1 MMQRLHM
8 QSSASPTSA
17 GSSARGF
24 WCTALV
30 ALAVA
35 GALGG
40 CTSTPG
46 SARSSDPAS
55 PQQRQGASGITVFGD
70 IDVGVTRERSR

>member
-1 MMQRLHM
+1 MK
-8 QSSASPTSA
+8 QSHRADVAPCAAPSAVRSW
-17 GSSARGF
+17 RI
-24 WCTALV
+24 
-30 ALAVA
+30 ALALLALA

-40 CTSTPG
+40 CTSTPS

-55 PQQRQGASGITVFGD
+55 PQQRQGASGISVFGD

>member
-1 MMQRLHM
+1 MGLWR
-8 QSSASPTSA
+8 A
-17 GSSARGF
+17 
-24 WCTALV
+24 ALV

-40 CTSTPG
+40 CASTSG

-55 PQQRQGASGITVFGD
+55 PQRGASGVTVFGD